1 MPALLL
7 AALLAAVQEPLP
19 ENAAVRLA
27 GHSDGVR
34 SVAWSPDARFLLT
47 GSRDRTLALWDAS
60 TGERVRVMEGHDGG
74 VTSVAFSPDGALA
87 LSGSQD
93 KSVILWEV
101 ASGKLLRRMK
111 GHAQWVTCVAFAP
124 DGRRA
129 LSGSLDRTAI
139 LWDTTDGS
147 QILPLAGHGDR
158 VLAVAF
164 SPDGKQALTA
174 SADRSV
180 QLWET
185 EKGARLER
193 CGADEAVICAA
204 FTPADGHVLG
214 GTWNGLVQRWDRAG
228 KEETKTFKGHVG
240 NVQALSLNPDGLTY
254 ASAGQD
260 GSVIIGDA
268 ETGRRLKRFFGHQ
281 GQVWSVAWSPG
292 GRRVATCAEDGTALV
307 WEPWRPRARERDEW
321 ARTWKAMALEA
332 RTAALKTRFASLKDA
347 DAAALAETREWLLM
361 AGEEIVGP
369 MLDTFSPTLT
379 GAEPPTEQLRKI
391 LADLDSET
399 FAVRVQARKDLTA
412 LGRGALPWIERKLK
426 DDPPV
431 SVEVRASLEDVR
443 RTLRS
448 TGPAGFVDDGRGR
461 AVRILLELPRGAEV
475 TRALRKYAEGPEESP
490 ATRPARLATRP

>member
-1 MPALLL
+1 MIVVLL

-111 GHAQWVTCVAFAP
+111 GHTQWVTCVAFAP

-180 QLWET
+180 QLW
-185 EKGARLER
+185 KPKRGRAGAVRRRRRRHLRGLHPRGRPRARRHLERPGPALGPGGQGGDEDLQGPCRQRAGAVPESRRPHVRLRRPGRLRHHRRRRDGPEAEAVLRPSGAGMVGRLESGR
-193 CGADEAVICAA
+193 AAGSRPAPKTAPRWSGALAA
-204 FTPADGHVLG
+204 
-214 GTWNGLVQRWDRAG
+214 
-228 KEETKTFKGHVG
+228 
-240 NVQALSLNPDGLTY
+240 
-254 ASAGQD
+254 
-260 GSVIIGDA
+260 
-268 ETGRRLKRFFGHQ
+268 
-281 GQVWSVAWSPG
+281 
-292 GRRVATCAEDGTALV
+292 
-307 WEPWRPRARERDEW
+307 RARERDEW
-321 ARTWKAMALEA
+321 ARTWKAMAPEAPDDRLESPVSP
-332 RTAALKTRFASLKDA
+332 RSRMP

-361 AGEEIVGP
+361 AGEEIVGA

-379 GAEPPTEQLRKI
+379 GAEPPAEQLRKI

-399 FAVRVQARKDLTA
+399 FAVPGSGAQGPDRPRTRRAC
-412 LGRGALPWIERKLK
+412 RGSSGSLK

-443 RTLRS
+443 PHAPLDGTRRASWTTAAAARS
-448 TGPAGFVDDGRGR
+448 GSCWSC
-461 AVRILLELPRGAEV
+461 RGAP
-475 TRALRKYAEGPEESP
+475 K
-490 ATRPARLATRP
+490 